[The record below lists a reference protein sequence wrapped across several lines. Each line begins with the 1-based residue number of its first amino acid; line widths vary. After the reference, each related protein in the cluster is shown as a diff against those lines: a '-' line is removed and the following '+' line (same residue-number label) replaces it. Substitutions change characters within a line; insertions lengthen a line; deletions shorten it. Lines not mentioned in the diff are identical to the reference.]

1 MSLDL
6 VSTLLF
12 DDQYHHCHLMEVAVR
27 IIDIEKY
34 PIFMVI
40 LIYALFTQLES
51 IMCYG
56 TTIGILEKLTPKTTL
71 IALISYLN
79 YNIIKLKL

>member
-1 MSLDL
+1 
-6 VSTLLF
+6 
-12 DDQYHHCHLMEVAVR
+12 
-27 IIDIEKY
+27 
-34 PIFMVI
+34 
-40 LIYALFTQLES
+40 
-51 IMCYG
+51 MCYG